1 MKKHSTK
8 LMAVLL
14 AAVML
19 LPLTVQAV
27 PAEGWTAEA
36 EQVYQTVTELV
47 VQQVSERKDYI
58 AAATQAENAKRYM
71 PCGPP
76 ARLSLTAFMTSTYR
90 RWLTGWTSRSSGAK
104 QPTSPVPSAR

>member
-58 AAATQAENAKRYM
+58 AAATQAENAKAVY
-71 PCGPP
+71 
-76 ARLSLTAFMTSTYR
+76 AL
-90 RWLTGWTSRSSGAK
+90 WTSSAAVPDGFYDEYLQALADWLDLAVKRGKTAYI
-104 QPTSPVPSAR
+104 PVPSAR

>member
-36 EQVYQTVTELV
+36 EQVYQTVT
-47 VQQVSERKDYI
+47 Q
-58 AAATQAENAKRYM
+58 KRYM

-76 ARLSLTAFMTSTYR
+76 ARLSLTAIMTSTYR